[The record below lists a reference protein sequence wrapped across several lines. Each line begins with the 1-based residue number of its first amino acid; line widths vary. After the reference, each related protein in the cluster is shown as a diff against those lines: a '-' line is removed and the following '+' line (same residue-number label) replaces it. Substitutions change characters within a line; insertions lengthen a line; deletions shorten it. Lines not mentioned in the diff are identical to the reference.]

1 MKRILLAAPRGFCAG
16 VSHALGLVEEA
27 LQRFGTPLYV
37 RHAIVH
43 NRRVVADFE
52 KRGVVFVEDL
62 EEVPEGS
69 PVIFS
74 AHGVSPAVRA
84 QAVQRRLQTIDATCP
99 LVNKVHREARD
110 LARKGYTLLYIGHAG
125 HPEAEGILGEA
136 PEATILVQTREEA
149 AAVEV
154 PDPQRVACLTQT
166 TLSVE
171 EARRIIELLRRR
183 FPELVLPSKED
194 ICYATTHRQE
204 AVKALARECDLILVV
219 GSPTSSNSNR
229 LCEVAKLQQVSAFL
243 IEDATAIRPEWKTD
257 FETVGVTS
265 GASTPEAVVQEVV
278 TALVDGREVEVK
290 TVETAQEK
298 VSFPPPKGWRR
309 SSEPK

>member
-1 MKRILLAAPRGFCAG
+1 MKRILLASPRGFCAG
-16 VSHALGLVEEA
+16 VSHALDLVEQA

-43 NRRVVADFE
+43 NRQVVADFE

-74 AHGVSPAVRA
+74 AHGVSPAVRV
-84 QAVQRRLQTIDATCP
+84 QAAQRRLQTIDATCP
-99 LVNKVHREARD
+99 LVNKVHREARS
-110 LARKGYTLLYIGHAG
+110 LAQRGYTLLYIGHAG
-125 HPEAEGILGEA
+125 HPEAEGVLGEA
-136 PEATILVQTREEA
+136 PEATILVETMEEA

-166 TLSVE
+166 TLSVD
-171 EARRIIELLRRR
+171 EAHRLIERLRRR
-183 FPELVLPSKED
+183 FPELLLPAKED

-229 LCEVAKLQQVSAFL
+229 LCEVARSQQVPAFL

-265 GASTPEAVVQEVV
+265 GASTPEGVVQEVI
-278 TALVDGREVEVK
+278 TALVDGREVEVQ
-290 TVETAQEK
+290 TVETVREK
-298 VSFPPPKGWRR
+298 ILFPPPKAWRR
-309 SSEPK
+309 KV